1 MTLGEKASYIKGML
15 EGLDLDKEKKENK
28 ILISVVELLEEMA
41 DSILDLENRVDDI
54 DDQTED
60 ILDKFENISCSTC
73 ECEDEDKHGH
83 HNCHGCSES
92 DSSDD
97 FYYEIQ
103 CPACSTTI
111 CLSETAVLEKDINC
125 PNCGQEIEID
135 LENSDLSSENSDK
148 KSSDSDSDSS
158 DSSDK

>member
-54 DDQTED
+54 DDRAEDMLGKLED
-60 ILDKFENISCSTC
+60 ISCTMC
-73 ECEDEDKHGH
+73 ECKGEDRDGH

-92 DSSDD
+92 DGSDD

-158 DSSDK
+158 DK